1 MELIQNLYV
10 WLCWYFRPAIKWFLR
25 QTTRLCEL
33 QRICYGEAPGAQR
46 TMGVEMS
53 LSQSRSQRIQEA
65 MKAMYLEASH
75 PEATVLITT
84 ADEDNKRTGQN
95 LGGKIQNSG
104 TGTTINVILHA
115 KKIKRDLHIQFVH
128 SLEVCLV
135 QLVGYQRLMTEVE
148 TLRST
153 TYNSEDL
160 IHEQKLLQLWS
171 LLQPAIPLPTRKTK
185 LWQNIGFQG
194 TDPKTD
200 FRGMG
205 LLGLENLLYFAKEYN
220 TAAKHILSHSHHPK
234 HGYSFAI
241 VGINLTH
248 MALKLLQDGSAKSH
262 MFNVC
267 ALSPMEEE
275 RIPILKHFHHFYSY
289 LFVEFDKF
297 WLAEKPRDVME
308 FTRIRDLFENQIRTM
323 LADRNCHFRINITVE
338 NV

>member
-1 MELIQNLYV
+1 
-10 WLCWYFRPAIKWFLR
+10 
-25 QTTRLCEL
+25 
-33 QRICYGEAPGAQR
+33 
-46 TMGVEMS
+46 
-53 LSQSRSQRIQEA
+53 

-95 LGGKIQNSG
+95 LGGKIRNSG
-104 TGTTINVILHA
+104 TETTINVILHA

-128 SLEVCLV
+128 SLAACLSQVCGYK
-135 QLVGYQRLMTEVE
+135 QLITEVE
-148 TLRST
+148 RLRAT
-153 TYNSEDL
+153 AYDADNL
-160 IHEQKLLQLWS
+160 LHEQQLLQLWS
-171 LLQPAIPLPTRKTK
+171 LLQPGVPLMTRKTK
-185 LWQNIGFQG
+185 QWQNIGFQG
-194 TDPKTD
+194 DDPKTD

-275 RIPILKHFHHFYSY
+275 RKPILKHFHHLYSY

-308 FTRIRDLFENQIRTM
+308 FNRIRDLFENQIRTM
-323 LADRNCHFRINITVE
+323 LADRNCHFKINITVE